1 MSRIIKEPFAPRRR
15 QFMID
20 YRRELLMLDYH
31 RQLSGVS
38 FFSRL
43 KASLVGVRKL
53 AQAPLDDLCMIVL
66 LVSLLVTTL
75 LLPWIVL

>member
-15 QFMID
+15 HLMID
-20 YRRELLMLDYH
+20 YRRLT
-31 RQLSGVS
+31 
-38 FFSRL
+38 FFSCGL
-43 KASLVGVRKL
+43 KRSVVAVPKL
-53 AQAPLDDLCMIVL
+53 ANASREEICMVVL

>member
-15 QFMID
+15 HRMID
-20 YRRELLMLDYH
+20 YRR
-31 RQLSGVS
+31 VT
-38 FFSRL
+38 FFSCRL
-43 KASLVGVRKL
+43 KGSLVALPKL
-53 AQAPLDDLCMIVL
+53 ANPSREDICMVVL